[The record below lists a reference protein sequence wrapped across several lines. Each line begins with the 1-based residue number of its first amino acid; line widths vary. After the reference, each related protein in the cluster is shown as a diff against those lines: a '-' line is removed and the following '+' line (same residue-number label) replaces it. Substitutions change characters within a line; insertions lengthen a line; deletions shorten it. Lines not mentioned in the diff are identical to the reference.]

1 MERTALSDRL
11 TVIAIAIMA
20 YAGGNISHEII
31 GHCGTAAL
39 LGSRC
44 SLISTTYIPLA
55 TEIPVWK
62 FRIVAIAG
70 SAMNWMV
77 ALVCLGL
84 LCARRNPSP
93 ALRYFLWLSVC
104 VNLFIPS
111 TYLLAS
117 PIIMFGDWYNIIFDL
132 PQQFGWRIAMTA
144 AGVVACWLSFWIC
157 RAELGK
163 LIGFG
168 GHAARSG
175 AWALV
180 VPAYVAGGIVT
191 VTAALLS
198 PLPAKWAQ
206 LQAVGGTF
214 GLTVWLLLLP
224 LWIPGA
230 RTTTE
235 HPFTIPR
242 SMRWIVAGAL
252 CALAFIGVLG
262 PGIPL

>member
-1 MERTALSDRL
+1 MEKTAISDRF
-11 TVIAIAIMA
+11 TVIAIAIIA

-39 LGSRC
+39 LGSKC
-44 SLISTTYIPLA
+44 GLISTSYIPLA
-55 TEIPVWK
+55 TEIPTWK

-70 SAMNWMV
+70 SAVNWIV

-84 LCARRNPSP
+84 LRAWRNPSP
-93 ALRYFLWLSVC
+93 GLRYILWLSVC

-117 PIIMFGDWYNIIFDL
+117 PVIRFGDWHNIIFDL
-132 PQQFGWRIAMTA
+132 PQQFGWRIALTA
-144 AGVVACWLSFWIC
+144 AGVVACWFSFWLC

-163 LIGFG
+163 LIGVG
-168 GHAARSG
+168 GRAARPA

-180 VPAYVAGGIVT
+180 APAYVAGGIVT

-198 PLPAKWAQ
+198 PLPVKWAQ
-206 LQAVGGTF
+206 LQAAGGTF
-214 GLTVWLLLLP
+214 GLTFWLLLLP
-224 LWIPGA
+224 LGILEAPTRVRYPFMIPQSVGWIL
-230 RTTTE
+230 
-235 HPFTIPR
+235 
-242 SMRWIVAGAL
+242 AGAL
-252 CALAFIGVLG
+252 CALAFVGVLG

>member
-1 MERTALSDRL
+1 MERTALSDRF
-11 TVIAIAIMA
+11 TVIAIALMA
-20 YAGGNISHEII
+20 YAGANISHEII

-39 LGSRC
+39 LGTKC

-55 TEIPVWK
+55 TEIPTWK

-70 SAMNWMV
+70 SAANWIV

-84 LCARRNPSP
+84 LYVWRNPSP
-93 ALRYFLWLSVC
+93 MLRYFLWLSVC

-117 PIIMFGDWYNIIFDL
+117 PIIMFGDWYNIILDF

-144 AGVVACWLSFWIC
+144 AGVLASLFSFWLC
-157 RAELGK
+157 RVELGK

-168 GHAARSG
+168 GRAARSG
-175 AWALV
+175 AWSLIA
-180 VPAYVAGGIVT
+180 PAYVAGGIVT
-191 VTAALLS
+191 VIAALLS

-206 LQAVGGTF
+206 LQAAGGTF
-214 GLTVWLLLLP
+214 GLTFWLLLLP
-224 LWIPGA
+224 LGIPEA
-230 RTTTE
+230 HTPVQ
-235 HPFTIPR
+235 HPFVIPQ
-242 SMRWIVAGAL
+242 SVGWIVAGAL

-262 PGIPL
+262 PGIRL